1 MKFGKSFGALV
12 TIAVTGV
19 AVAFASCLTAA
30 FMPAVPDWVAVL
42 IVSIAII
49 VSCTHGWFV
58 VKLAFEIADPPKSP
72 LESGRQPLAPPEG
85 TMRGGWIIGLLERAA
100 TTATIGTGQ
109 LVALAVIVAIKGVGR
124 FGELDKP
131 ESRERFI
138 IGTLASLG
146 TAALWGVAAY
156 LWTM

>member
-1 MKFGKSFGALV
+1 MNFGKSFGLLV
-12 TIAVTGV
+12 TVSVVGIAVALLSCIAAALLPPVPGWL
-19 AVAFASCLTAA
+19 AVIIIS
-30 FMPAVPDWVAVL
+30 V
-42 IVSIAII
+42 AII
-49 VSCTHGWFV
+49 ASAAHGWFV
-58 VKLAFEIADPPKSP
+58 VKLTFEIADPPTSP

-109 LVALAVIVAIKGVGR
+109 LVALAVIVAVKGVGR

-146 TAALWGVAAY
+146 TASLWGVTGY